1 MKTIILDTDFIL
13 IPAKYR
19 VDVFSEIDRICHFN
33 YTLSIFDKTLEELD
47 NLAKK
52 GLKKEVKLTMDI
64 LKTKGL
70 NILKSALKDKTVDM
84 AILGYANL
92 GQSIVATQD
101 MALKRSLRAKQI
113 PLITLRQK
121 KYLILVQ

>member
-13 IPAKYR
+13 IPAKYK
-19 VDVFSEIDRICHFN
+19 VDIFAEIDRICDFN
-33 YTLSIFDKTLEELD
+33 YKLAIFDKTLQELD
-47 NLAKK
+47 NLK
-52 GLKKEVKLTMDI
+52 GLKRQVKLTKQLI
-64 LKTKGL
+64 KTKGL
-70 NILKSALKDKTVDM
+70 NILKCVLKDKTVDM

-113 PLITLRQK
+113 PIITLRQK
-121 KYLILVQ
+121 KYLILQG